1 MKMNKTLVTLVVTF
15 AMAGFALGGPLG
27 GGGQSAQKAIKDP
40 SEYAA
45 YMAARNNAD
54 PAEKAVA
61 LEAFSKRY
69 PKSVVY
75 VDAMEQA
82 MEAYQQT
89 GNLAK
94 VEEMAGQ
101 ILAANPDNVRA
112 LAIVCVID
120 RGRAA
125 LKAAGEDCAKGLQ
138 ALPNWQKPDGMTDE
152 QFKVLHDQ
160 MSRVFNGGSGF
171 VALNRKDF
179 VAAREFY
186 LKALQVDS
194 YDIENNYQ
202 LSIADFSMEPM
213 DPNGLWYAV
222 RAANQLTGQGSPGAD
237 KVLAFAKARYV
248 KYHGGEDGWFQFL
261 AAVATQSAPPS
272 PLGVKPAPAP

>member
-1 MKMNKTLVTLVVTF
+1 MKMNKTLVTSVVAF
-15 AMAGFALGGPLG
+15 AMARFALGAPLG
-27 GGGQSAQKAIKDP
+27 PGGQPAQKVIKDP

-54 PAEKAVA
+54 PAAEGVA
-61 LEAFSKRY
+61 MEAFSKRY

-75 VDAMEQA
+75 IDALEQA
-82 MEAYQQT
+82 MAAYQQT
-89 GNLAK
+89 GNQAK

-101 ILAANPDNVRA
+101 ILAVNPDNVRA
-112 LAIVCVID
+112 LAIVCFID
-120 RGRAA
+120 RAKAA
-125 LKAAGEDCAKGLQ
+125 LTAAGEDCAKGLQ
-138 ALPNWQKPDGMTDE
+138 ALPDWQKPDSVTDE
-152 QFKVLHDQ
+152 NFKLLRDQ
-160 MSRVFNGGSGF
+160 MSKIFNGGSGF
-171 VALNRKDF
+171 AALNRRDF
-179 VAAREFY
+179 VAARDFY

-194 YDIENNYQ
+194 NDIANNYQ

-213 DPNGLWYAV
+213 DPNGLWYAA
-222 RAANQLTGQGSPGAD
+222 RAANQLAGQGNPGAD
-237 KVLAFAKARYV
+237 KVMAFAKARYV